1 MNDPSAVRR
10 SPPRPQASTRLRA
23 TSRFA
28 SCAITCAIA
37 CDLSSSSPTLST
49 QSIQPVV
56 AVTATNAGSVG
67 GDSDATQIVIQAGV
81 PSATHCLT
89 VMDYNNCYFY
99 IIAAIGPSGPVPPPT
114 ITAGGTDTASWEFTT
129 PGWSIELGAFS
140 ASDSGNV
147 LAQMSGSV
155 TQPSHGSAD
164 TVQVLWWAWSD
175 SQVGQTAYAERL
187 VPTVKPKFQAATPI
201 ELACVISV
209 AAGTCSPVVSE
220 AERRP

>member
-1 MNDPSAVRR
+1 
-10 SPPRPQASTRLRA
+10 
-23 TSRFA
+23 
-28 SCAITCAIA
+28 
-37 CDLSSSSPTLST
+37 
-49 QSIQPVV
+49 VV

-81 PSATHCLT
+81 SAATHCLN
-89 VMDYNNCYFY
+89 VVDYNTCYFY

-114 ITAGGTDTASWEFTT
+114 ITAGGTDTASWEFTA
-129 PGWSIELGAFS
+129 PGWSIELAAFS

-164 TVQVLWWAWSD
+164 TVQVLWWVWSY

-187 VPTVKPKFQAATPI
+187 VPTVKPKFQAAAPI
-201 ELACVISV
+201 ELACVIGA
-209 AAGTCSPVVSE
+209 AAGTCNPVVPE
-220 AERRP
+220 AEPLP